1 MFTTCFFPDIWKC
14 CRSTN
19 NDKEY
24 WGSISGFNMSTS
36 KKYKSSAFC
45 RPNMACDSPVYLM
58 TLAEIDHI
66 ARLNREY
73 LKARFSE

>member
-1 MFTTCFFPDIWKC
+1 
-14 CRSTN
+14 
-19 NDKEY
+19 
-24 WGSISGFNMSTS
+24 MSTS

-58 TLAEIDHI
+58 TLAGIDHI